1 MKKVPRFLLN
11 LFSPQHLQN
20 LDVLELLEAFNN
32 PTVRKLWIYEVYQ
45 ELRALNLGV
54 EKALLTGK
62 TTDLSVR
69 RKAIQDVLELITTAK
84 RRCSEEK
91 DPDHKILAEV
101 DLDRVTV

>member
-45 ELRALNLGV
+45 ELRALNLGI
-54 EKALLTGK
+54 EKALVSGNVK
-62 TTDLSVR
+62 DLSAR
-69 RKAIQDVLELITTAK
+69 RKAYRDVLELILVAK
-84 RRCSEEK
+84 RRCLEEK
-91 DPDHKILAEV
+91 DPDPRFKSEI
-101 DLDRVTV
+101 DMDRVTV